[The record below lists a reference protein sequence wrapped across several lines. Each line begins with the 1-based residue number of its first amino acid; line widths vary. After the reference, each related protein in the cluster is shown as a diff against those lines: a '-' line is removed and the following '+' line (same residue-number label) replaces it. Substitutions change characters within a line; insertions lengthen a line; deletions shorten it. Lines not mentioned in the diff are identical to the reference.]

1 MFLMNKSV
9 CAYPWTAAAIR
20 PNGIV
25 IPCCRYP
32 HIDDKNST
40 VLSTDPR
47 NSDHWD
53 NLRQDML
60 EGKAITGCT
69 SCYQDE
75 ATGIDSMRTASL
87 KNFIPINKEIE
98 KLTRLEVSFSNLCNL
113 ACAHCSSF
121 FSSKWYSEDVKAN
134 RVAKSGYIENSF
146 NFKSW
151 DLSELTDLK
160 IIGGEP
166 FMEQKQ
172 FVSLMNSID
181 LSKVEL
187 QICTNGTILPGP
199 ELKSLIE
206 KCKKVYLCISL
217 DGIGSV
223 NDWYRWPS
231 KFNEVI
237 DNMKQ
242 FEQWWSGSS
251 NIVFIVHHVINAIN
265 AIDLPKF
272 INFMNDNFP
281 RWVIE
286 WDWIRW
292 PEWQELSVLPD
303 TTKENLIDQFK
314 KEEKLF
320 KSKHTQNP
328 YGPTISR
335 LLENRTTAWETA
347 IINMFNMSTE
357 RQLDLL
363 SMIPNLKNI

>member
-1 MFLMNKSV
+1 MNNSL
-9 CAYPWTAAAIR
+9 CAYPWDAAAIR

-32 HIDDKNST
+32 PIDDTNSM
-40 VLSTDPR
+40 VDSTDPR
-47 NSDHWD
+47 NSSHW
-53 NLRQDML
+53 NTIRQSML
-60 EGKAITGCT
+60 DGKPVDGCS

-75 ATGIDSMRTASL
+75 ATGIDSMRTSSL
-87 KNFIPINKEIE
+87 KKFIPISQTPSQ
-98 KLTRLEVSFSNLCNL
+98 LTRLEVSFNNLCNL

-121 FSSKWYSEDVKAN
+121 FSSKWYTEDVKFG
-134 RVAKSGYIENSF
+134 RQTKSGYIENSF
-146 NFKSW
+146 NVNDW
-151 DLSELTDLK
+151 DLSKLTDLK

-187 QICTNGTILPGP
+187 QICTNGTILPGA

-231 KFNEVI
+231 KFNEVVA
-237 DNMKQ
+237 NMKQ
-242 FEQWWSGSS
+242 FEQWWSASS

-265 AIDLPKF
+265 VIDLPKF
-272 INFMNDNFP
+272 VGFINDNFP
-281 RWVIE
+281 KWIIE

-292 PEWQELSVLPD
+292 PEWQELSVLPETAKLKLIEDFKQED
-303 TTKENLIDQFK
+303 TN
-314 KEEKLF
+314 F
-320 KSKHTQNP
+320 KSKHTLNP
-328 YGPTISR
+328 YPSTINR
-335 LLENRTTAWETA
+335 LKENRTMPWETA
-347 IINMFNMSTE
+347 IVKMFNMSTE
-357 RQLDLL
+357 RQLDFL
-363 SMIPNLKNI
+363 SMIPNFKNI

>member
-1 MFLMNKSV
+1 
-9 CAYPWTAAAIR
+9 
-20 PNGIV
+20 
-25 IPCCRYP
+25 
-32 HIDDKNST
+32 
-40 VLSTDPR
+40 
-47 NSDHWD
+47 
-53 NLRQDML
+53 
-60 EGKAITGCT
+60 
-69 SCYQDE
+69 
-75 ATGIDSMRTASL
+75 
-87 KNFIPINKEIE
+87 
-98 KLTRLEVSFSNLCNL
+98 
-113 ACAHCSSF
+113 
-121 FSSKWYSEDVKAN
+121 
-134 RVAKSGYIENSF
+134 
-146 NFKSW
+146 
-151 DLSELTDLK
+151 
-160 IIGGEP
+160 
-166 FMEQKQ
+166 MEQKQ